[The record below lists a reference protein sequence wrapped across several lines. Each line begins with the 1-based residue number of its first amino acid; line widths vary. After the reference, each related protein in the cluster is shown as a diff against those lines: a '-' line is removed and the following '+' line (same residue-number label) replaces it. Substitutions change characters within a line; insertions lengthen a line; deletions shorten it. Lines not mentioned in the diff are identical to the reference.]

1 MKGKKK
7 ISETQQQFKM
17 TWLNS
22 FIMMKTNP
30 ANTDENSAYVD
41 GCIQALHTL
50 QLNVQNMH
58 LPHNDSFFFFFNN
71 FWIQKQGTCKN
82 ICYIPL
88 LQIN

>member
-1 MKGKKK
+1 MNLKNKWNQMKGKKK

-58 LPHNDSFFFFFNN
+58 LPHNDSFFFFF
-71 FWIQKQGTCKN
+71 
-82 ICYIPL
+82 
-88 LQIN
+88 